1 MLTTRRKHSHGVQN
15 KGCSG
20 QGSYC
25 VNDLWMIDSPVGW
38 APGGR
43 LFGLAKC
50 SVLCN
55 SRLSVVVHFIFKCI
69 VYGIWGSFYLIILML
84 YVCVLV

>member
-1 MLTTRRKHSHGVQN
+1 
-15 KGCSG
+15 
-20 QGSYC
+20 
-25 VNDLWMIDSPVGW
+25 MIDSPVGW

-43 LFGLAKC
+43 LFSLAKC

-55 SRLSVVVHFIFKCI
+55 SRLSVIVHFIFKCI
-69 VYGIWGSFYLIILML
+69 VYGVWGSFYVIILML